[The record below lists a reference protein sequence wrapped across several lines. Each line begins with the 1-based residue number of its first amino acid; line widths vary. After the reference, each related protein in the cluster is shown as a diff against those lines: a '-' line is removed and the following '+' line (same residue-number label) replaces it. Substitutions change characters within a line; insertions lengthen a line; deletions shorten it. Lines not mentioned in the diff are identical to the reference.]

1 MDPFSDA
8 ELAFL
13 EQVRTPAHMATA
25 DPNGTPHVIP
35 VDWSLSADN
44 RSIEL
49 ERTDLLEIAAIDLD
63 GVDTAALVIDVVH
76 QPGRSQGIA
85 LSGPIEQ
92 PAGSPMARLRPARVV
107 AWGFDGASDGVRETQ
122 PPDDAARHPLR
133 GGPVTPGRTMA
144 VVRRSSYDT
153 DALARGRA
161 QMARF
166 ERIHAAQPG
175 YAGNVVVDLG
185 KGERLVVTLWAS
197 EEHAAAARGKLTPVV
212 RELLEPM
219 ERTPS
224 RLLGVGP
231 VVTTDLTLA
240 SGASRA
246 DRGRHRRPA
255 NGESSRFQ
263 PEPDVV
269 TWRMRFHSPPEV
281 VYRALTT
288 EEGRASF
295 WAERTVERGDAI
307 AFEFPGGVTSQA
319 HVLDAEQDRLFRIDY
334 FGAVVAF
341 ELEPTRDGGTDL
353 RLVTHGFAPDERTE
367 LTAGWLSVL
376 FPLKAFVDHG
386 VDLRNHDPDRTWLH
400 GYADQ

>member
-1 MDPFSDA
+1 MDPFSDV

-13 EQVRTPAHMATA
+13 EQAHTPARMAIA
-25 DPNGTPHVIP
+25 DPNGRPHVIP
-35 VDWSLSADN
+35 VDWSLSADK

-49 ERTDLLEIAAIDLD
+49 WRTDLLEIAAIDLD
-63 GVDTAALVIDVVH
+63 RVDTAALVIDVVH
-76 QPGRSQGIA
+76 QSGRFQGIE
-85 LSGPIEQ
+85 LTGPVE
-92 PAGSPMARLRPARVV
+92 PRAGSSMARLRPARVV
-107 AWGFDGASDGVRETQ
+107 AWGFEGASDGAREIRDGEAEHHAT
-122 PPDDAARHPLR
+122 
-133 GGPVTPGRTMA
+133 GGPVAPGRMMA
-144 VVRRSSYDT
+144 VVRRSSNDP
-153 DALARGRA
+153 DALESGRA

-185 KGERLVVTLWAS
+185 DGEWFVVTLWAS
-197 EEHAAAARGKLTPVV
+197 EEHAAAARTELTPVV

-240 SGASRA
+240 SGAPRPEGARHSRPHS
-246 DRGRHRRPA
+246 DKG
-255 NGESSRFQ
+255 SRFQ
-263 PEPDVV
+263 PDPEAV
-269 TWRMRFHSPPEV
+269 TWRMRFRSPPEV

-288 EEGRASF
+288 DEGRASF
-295 WAERTVERGDAI
+295 WAERSVERGDTI

-319 HVLDAEQDRLFRIDY
+319 HVLETEQDRLFRIDY

-367 LTAGWLSVL
+367 LMAGRLNVL
-376 FPLKAFVDHG
+376 FPLKPFVDYG
-386 VDLRNHDPDRTWLH
+386 VDLRNHDPDRTWRH
-400 GYADQ
+400 GSADQ